1 MADYGLKAVTPS
13 NEIQIDSLY
22 RNLCRDQEGTN
33 IITNDNTSDGYFTVI
48 SITSSSLPPLILVQP
63 GTDFFVAVQGYNK
76 TGDDYTA
83 FRMVTEYN
91 QSTIIGWKCCRETP
105 SASGETYGLRVYNP
119 GGNLVF
125 DSGKRYFK
133 VRSVHTF
140 NVENPS
146 AATSPYVDISHP
158 DTSNPFYILT
168 PGSFFLLCWDCGS
181 SLGYCVAFGMIG
193 LKKLSATS
201 VRVGW
206 FLVGSYRFES
216 LLDSGVYN
224 PQQKLI
230 VCEV

>member
-1 MADYGLKAVTPS
+1 MADYGLKVVTPNS
-13 NEIQIDSLY
+13 EIQIDSLY
-22 RNLCRDQEGTN
+22 RNLCRDQTGTN
-33 IITNDNTSDGYFTVI
+33 TITNGGTGDTYFTEI
-48 SITSSSLPPLILVQP
+48 SITSLSLSPLILVQP
-63 GTDFFVAVQGYNK
+63 GTDFFTAVQSYNK
-76 TGDDYTA
+76 TADNYTA
-83 FRMVTEYN
+83 FRMITEYN
-91 QSTIIGWKCCRETP
+91 QSTTINWECCRETP
-105 SASGETYGLRVYNP
+105 TLSGETYGLRIYNP

-140 NVENPS
+140 SVENPS
-146 AATSPYVDISHP
+146 GTVYPYVDISHP

-168 PGSFFLLCWDCGS
+168 PGSFSSLCWEAAQ
-181 SLGYCVAFGMIG
+181 GYCVAIEMIG

-201 VRVGW
+201 ARVGW
-206 FLVGSYRFES
+206 FLVGTYMFEA

>member
-1 MADYGLKAVTPS
+1 MADYGLKVVTPNS
-13 NEIQIDSLY
+13 EIQIDSLY
-22 RNLCRDQEGTN
+22 RNLCRDQTGTN
-33 IITNDNTSDGYFTVI
+33 TITNGGTGDTYFTEI
-48 SITSSSLPPLILVQP
+48 SITSLSLSPLILVQP
-63 GTDFFVAVQGYNK
+63 GTDFFTAVQSYNK
-76 TGDDYTA
+76 TADNYTA
-83 FRMVTEYN
+83 FRMITEYN
-91 QSTIIGWKCCRETP
+91 QSTTINWECCRETP
-105 SASGETYGLRVYNP
+105 TLSGETYGLRIYNP

-140 NVENPS
+140 SVENPS
-146 AATSPYVDISHP
+146 GTVYPYVDISHP

-168 PGSFFLLCWDCGS
+168 PGSFFFRCWETAQ
-181 SLGYCVAFGMIG
+181 GYRVAIGMIG

-206 FLVGSYRFES
+206 FRVGTYIFES

>member
-1 MADYGLKAVTPS
+1 MADYGLKVATPNS
-13 NEIQIDSLY
+13 EIQIDSLY
-22 RNLCRDQEGTN
+22 RNLCRDQTGTN
-33 IITNDNTSDGYFTVI
+33 TITNGGTGDTYFTEI
-48 SITSSSLPPLILVQP
+48 SITSLSLSPLILVQP
-63 GTDFFVAVQGYNK
+63 GTDFFTAVQSYNK
-76 TGDDYTA
+76 TADNYTA

-91 QSTIIGWKCCRETP
+91 QSTTINWECCRETP
-105 SASGETYGLRVYNP
+105 TLSGETYGLRIYNP

-140 NVENPS
+140 SVENPS
-146 AATSPYVDISHP
+146 GTVYPYVDISHP

-168 PGSFFLLCWDCGS
+168 PGSFFFLCWETVQGYRVA
-181 SLGYCVAFGMIG
+181 LGMMG

-206 FLVGSYRFES
+206 FRVGTYIFES